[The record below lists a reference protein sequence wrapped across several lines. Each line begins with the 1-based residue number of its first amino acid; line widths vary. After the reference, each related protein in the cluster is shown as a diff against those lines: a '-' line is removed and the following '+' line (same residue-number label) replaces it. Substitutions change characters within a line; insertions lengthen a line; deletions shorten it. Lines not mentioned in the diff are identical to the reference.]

1 MKGIISLSIFLI
13 LLSSLVIAEPDIII
27 NTYKVGYTL
36 EPYNVAETICNC
48 QILNDQY
55 LLKNTAAITQAF
67 SITVSN
73 GLTLNQDLV
82 TLKPGQ
88 QTIIATVAPLICNAK
103 DFSYDIK
110 VVSSLGEQK
119 SLTRFVETTTCQNLN
134 LALFPEGNITPDSN
148 VSFVLQLN
156 NLGPFTETY
165 LVTAE
170 SLEEYVDDE
179 AYQLTLNGFQAHNIT
194 FNYDFPPGLW
204 GNHSMIFKARAT
216 NNKLTAEVV
225 QKINIARDYDFTVQ
239 TEEQTVCT
247 ELDNEITFNITNNGA
262 VLNYYSFNIVGN
274 PSYQINQTQIG
285 LEPGETKTVSIK
297 PNKDSP
303 LQDNIILQVKTSYG
317 SIQTEII
324 IPVNVINCYDLQIT
338 VPQSITQCNEEARY
352 PVVLKN
358 NGILDE
364 EITSYVYGNVTLS
377 DETIKLMPNESKN
390 LFLQINPQESLDET
404 IILNITGSNGI
415 HKIYNIPLRAATL
428 YECYFPKISKTNF
441 DTTKQQFNSK
451 IIVLNTG
458 EKDANYTLTIDNNA
472 KINAELFVKSKESNQ
487 AYLEVDFSDRNYGTY
502 GFTLLLETQGQSYE
516 NIISVDF
523 KQRNLFQKSLD
534 YLNANYCLWIMIVIL
549 ILILL
554 AIITLIFIPKSVFSN
569 FWFKIGVIIVI
580 LLIILGFFA
589 TMYLKGLPQPI
600 APKLENDLNELHYRG
615 YVGEEFTFNLDKFF
629 YDIDGDK
636 LIYNISGDNINY
648 LLINDTVTFSG
659 LEAGNYLVYFIA
671 TDLESETRS
680 PPVTMEV
687 KNKPSITFSQF
698 MLGYCS
704 WINYSLFVI
713 LLLIIVLILIKGKT
727 RFITTSKKET
737 VETKKPITKKVE
749 SGKKK
754 TNKKSRK
761 RK

>member
-27 NTYKVGYTL
+27 NTYQVGYTL

-55 LLKNTAAITQAF
+55 ILKNTAAITQAF
-67 SITVSN
+67 SITTSSE
-73 GLTLNQDLV
+73 LTLNQDLV

-88 QTIIATVAPLICNAK
+88 QTIIAAIAPLICNAK
-103 DFSYDIK
+103 DFSYDIN

-134 LALFPEGNITPDSN
+134 LALFPEGNLTPDSN

-170 SLEEYVDDE
+170 SLEEYVDSE
-179 AYQLTLNGFQAHNIT
+179 AYELTLNGFQAHNIT

-204 GNHSMIFKARAT
+204 GNHSMNFKARAT
-216 NNKLTAEVV
+216 NNKLTAAVN

-239 TEEQTVCT
+239 TEEQTICT

-274 PSYQINQTQIG
+274 PSYQINQSQIG

-297 PNKDSP
+297 PDKDSP

-338 VPQSITQCNEEARY
+338 VPQRITQCDEEAEY
-352 PVVLKN
+352 PIEIKN

-364 EITSYVYGNVTLS
+364 EITAFVYGNASLS
-377 DETIKLMPNESKN
+377 DETIKLIPNESKN
-390 LFLQINPQESLDET
+390 LFLQINPQESLDE
-404 IILNITGSNGI
+404 ILTLNLTGNNGI
-415 HKIYNIPLRAATL
+415 HRIYNIPLRAATL
-428 YECYFPKISKTNF
+428 YECYEPRISKTNF
-441 DTTKQQFNSK
+441 DTTKQQFNTK
-451 IIVLNTG
+451 IFVLNTG

-472 KINAELFVKSKESNQ
+472 RINSDLFIKSKESNQ
-487 AYLEVDFSDRNYGTY
+487 AYFEVDFSDRNYGTY
-502 GFTLLLETQGQSYE
+502 GFTLLLETQGQTYE

-523 KQRNLFQKSLD
+523 KQRNLFQKTID
-534 YLNANYCLWIMIVIL
+534 YLNNNYCLWIMIAIL
-549 ILILL
+549 ILIVF
-554 AIITLIFIPKSVFSN
+554 AIITLVFIPKSVFSN
-569 FWFKIGVIIVI
+569 FWFKTGLIVIVI
-580 LLIILGFFA
+580 LIIIGFFA
-589 TMYLKGLPQPI
+589 TFYLKGLPQPI

-615 YVGEEFTFNLDKFF
+615 YVGDEFIFNLDEFF
-629 YDIDGDK
+629 YDVDGDQ

-659 LEAGNYLVYFIA
+659 LEEGNYLVYFIA
-671 TDLESETRS
+671 TDRESETRS

-687 KNKPSITFSQF
+687 RTKPSITFSQF
-698 MLGYCS
+698 ILGYCS
-704 WINYSLFVI
+704 WINYSLFII
-713 LLLIIVLILIKGKT
+713 LLLIIVIILIKGKT

-737 VETKKPITKKVE
+737 VENKKPVTKKAV
-749 SGKKK
+749 S
-754 TNKKSRK
+754 TNKKSKK